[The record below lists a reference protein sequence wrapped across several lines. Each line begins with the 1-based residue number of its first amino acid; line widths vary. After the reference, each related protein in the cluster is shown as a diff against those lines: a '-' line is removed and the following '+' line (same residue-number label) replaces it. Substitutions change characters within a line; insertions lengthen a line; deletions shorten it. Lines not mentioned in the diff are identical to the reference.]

1 MINSFVRFI
10 DSKDREGSWAS
21 MREKKIAEVIDPSFN
36 VFRILESSEMKE
48 LEEQERKMESSSRL
62 SKERRLLQ
70 RGSE

>member
-21 MREKKIAEVIDPSFN
+21 MREKQIAEVIDPSFN

-48 LEEQERKMESSSRL
+48 LEE
-62 SKERRLLQ
+62 
-70 RGSE
+70 